1 VSSAHRF
8 SPKMDETKTKD
19 VSGAQLLSPKMDET
33 KTKVVPGGHLISLK
47 MDETKRKW
55 SGGSLSLKNRRI
67 SVAQESADLRRSRIG
82 GS

>member
-1 VSSAHRF
+1 
-8 SPKMDETKTKD
+8 MDETKTKV

-47 MDETKRKW
+47 MDETQKKMV
-55 SGGSLSLKNRRI
+55 GRI
-67 SVAQESADLRRSRIG
+67 SIAQESADLGRSRIG